1 LKKSSTPQGVTAN
14 KRQVQNMEEN
24 GMTAGEV
31 LNIWDELTR
40 RGWTAEEILDFIRKV
55 ASK

>member
-1 LKKSSTPQGVTAN
+1 MTANN
-14 KRQVQNMEEN
+14 KRQVQTMEEN

-31 LNIWDELTR
+31 LNI
-40 RGWTAEEILDFIRKV
+40 WTAEEILDFIRKV

>member
-1 LKKSSTPQGVTAN
+1 MTAN

-31 LNIWDELTR
+31 LNIWDEITR

>member
-1 LKKSSTPQGVTAN
+1 
-14 KRQVQNMEEN
+14 
-24 GMTAGEV
+24 MTAGEV
-31 LNIWDELTR
+31 LSIWDELTR